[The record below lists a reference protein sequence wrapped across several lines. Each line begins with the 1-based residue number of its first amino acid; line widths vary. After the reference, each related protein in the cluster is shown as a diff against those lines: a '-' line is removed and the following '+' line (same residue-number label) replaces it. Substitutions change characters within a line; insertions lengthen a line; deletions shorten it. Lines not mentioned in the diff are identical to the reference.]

1 MQQNYCDWSKHH
13 MHVYWQ
19 WMHPHFF
26 FFFDMILFFCAFA
39 HLFPA
44 YQRGLKHKAHQLSC
58 CGISICFTGKLIV
71 WVPPP
76 QALSSFFFSIYS
88 RLIASSFLLLQV
100 KFTPPVVKK
109 KSKLKCGRQEWL
121 PFDSKPGMS
130 HSFPSRV
137 VNMTHLSCSRMK
149 GHFLFSCIKHKN
161 MPSCQWIAVLKENVS
176 VVKSFLNNI

>member
-26 FFFDMILFFCAFA
+26 FFDMIHFFFVHLHIYFLLTNEDWNTKRTSSPAVESRYASLENWLFESLPPKPFHLFF
-39 HLFPA
+39 FP
-44 YQRGLKHKAHQLSC
+44 
-58 CGISICFTGKLIV
+58 
-71 WVPPP
+71 
-76 QALSSFFFSIYS
+76 IYS